1 MTAHADDTISRL
13 SSAMI
18 EGAGAYDMLG
28 SVIDVAETRPENP
41 TEAQLIAIL
50 AMVREGMIVA
60 RSRLQGL
67 SIVGG
72 SALGNLIQ
80 DAIDGKGTADE

>member
-1 MTAHADDTISRL
+1 
-13 SSAMI
+13 
-18 EGAGAYDMLG
+18 
-28 SVIDVAETRPENP
+28 
-41 TEAQLIAIL
+41 
-50 AMVREGMIVA
+50 MIVA

>member
-50 AMVREGMIVA
+50 AMVRRV
-60 RSRLQGL
+60 
-67 SIVGG
+67 
-72 SALGNLIQ
+72 
-80 DAIDGKGTADE
+80 